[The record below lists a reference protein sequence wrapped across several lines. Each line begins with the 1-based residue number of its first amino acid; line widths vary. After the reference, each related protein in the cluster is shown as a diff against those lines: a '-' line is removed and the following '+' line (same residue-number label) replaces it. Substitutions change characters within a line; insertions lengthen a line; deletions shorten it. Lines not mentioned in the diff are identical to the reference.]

1 MEFLLLAIGGG
12 AIALSR
18 SKQVKQVDQMIA
30 QGQRAAGGKSVFQMM
45 NDSLK
50 KKGTKWRLS
59 RTKLVFRNG
68 RRVQRKNGQSGSVK
82 DSRS

>member
-30 QGQRAAGGKSVFQMM
+30 QGKKAAGGKTVFQMM

-50 KKGTKWRLS
+50 KKGRLS
-59 RTKLVFRNG
+59 
-68 RRVQRKNGQSGSVK
+68 
-82 DSRS
+82 

>member
-12 AIALSR
+12 ALAFSR

-30 QGQRAAGGKSVFQMM
+30 QGKKAAGGKSVFQMM

-50 KKGTKWRLS
+50 KKGKR
-59 RTKLVFRNG
+59 
-68 RRVQRKNGQSGSVK
+68 
-82 DSRS
+82 